1 MGKTRLLW
9 PVLSVLV
16 ISCAD
21 SGGPVAV
28 DARWNLTCP
37 SSGEVDCGAPAPE
50 TCLNDGTGVNER
62 AIVGEHGQM
71 TCTGDPIIATCEAID
86 RSTGTSIRLEASVG
100 EPFPDFAFELEA
112 LMGLDDATVQLS
124 ACNVTIVE
132 DQLAYDMGS
141 CGTEPPS
148 IEQPCQLSSIS
159 VDGSDISFDLQCES
173 LWSSITLQGFDVGAT
188 GGGPTTIHFLN
199 CAGL

>member
-1 MGKTRLLW
+1 MGTTRFLG
-9 PVLSVLV
+9 PVLSLLV
-16 ISCAD
+16 ISCANE
-21 SGGPVAV
+21 GGPVAV
-28 DARWNLTCP
+28 DATWNLTCP
-37 SSGEVDCGAPAPE
+37 SGGEVDCGAPAPE
-50 TCLNDGTGVNER
+50 TCLDDGIGVYER
-62 AIVGEHGQM
+62 SIVGEHGQ
-71 TCTGDPIIATCEAID
+71 TSCTGDPIIASCEAID

-100 EPFPDFAFELEA
+100 NPFPDFAFQMDA
-112 LMGLDDATVQLS
+112 LIGMDGATVS

-173 LWSSITLQGFDVGAT
+173 LWSSVTLQGFDVGAT
-188 GGGPTTIHFLN
+188 GGGPTTIRFAN
-199 CAGL
+199 CAGF